1 MNIDEIIELTL
12 STLKRVGDTE
22 AVVGKPLVTEDGMVV
37 LPVNRVSYGFVTGGG
52 EYGTEGA
59 AKRPNLPHALGCG
72 GGITVTP
79 IGFLLCG
86 KDKKFIAVDKEEPT
100 GWKDVAKAALR
111 AVKGGDKIDD

>member
-1 MNIDEIIELTL
+1 
-12 STLKRVGDTE
+12 
-22 AVVGKPLVTEDGMVV
+22 MVV

-111 AVKGGDKIDD
+111 AVKGEDKKDD